1 MSAALRR
8 IPLFPLPVVLFPGAP
23 LPLHIFEARYRR
35 MLADCLSGDRRFGL
49 IFRPDD
55 VAERALPSGHVGCVA
70 RVESAEGLPDGR
82 SNVLVVGEERFALER
97 FVASDTPY
105 HVALVAPF
113 EDETSGADEAEAA
126 AVAERVRELFARVG
140 RAARTLADEREA
152 LPPLPED
159 PGLLSFAVAGLIDL
173 DAPRR
178 QRILASRSP
187 AGRLRDL
194 ESLLGA
200 ALGTLEQ
207 RAEVHARAKSNGHGP
222 RVAP

>member
-1 MSAALRR
+1 MESREDEAGGAA
-8 IPLFPLPVVLFPGAP
+8 
-23 LPLHIFEARYRR
+23 EA
-35 MLADCLSGDRRFGL
+35 
-49 IFRPDD
+49 
-55 VAERALPSGHVGCVA
+55 
-70 RVESAEGLPDGR
+70 
-82 SNVLVVGEERFALER
+82 LVV
-97 FVASDTPY
+97 
-105 HVALVAPF
+105 
-113 EDETSGADEAEAA
+113 AD
-126 AVAERVRELFARVG
+126 RVRELFSRVG

-159 PGLLSFAVAGLIDL
+159 PALLSFAVAGLIDL

-222 RVAP
+222 QLAP